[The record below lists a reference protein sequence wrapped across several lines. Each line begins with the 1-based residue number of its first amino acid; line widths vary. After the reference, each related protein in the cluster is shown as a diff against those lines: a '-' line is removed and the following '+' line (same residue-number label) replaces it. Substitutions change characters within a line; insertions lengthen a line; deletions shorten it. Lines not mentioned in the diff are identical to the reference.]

1 MAHPATRRANAHRRD
16 HYAEVT
22 AQVIAA
28 LEAGVPPWRQPW
40 DSDKAGGP
48 ALPRNATTGARYR
61 GINLLTLGMSPLA
74 FLSSDPRWATYK
86 QAVRRVSRM
95 KGVVYM
101 T

>member
-1 MAHPATRRANAHRRD
+1 
-16 HYAEVT
+16 
-22 AQVIAA
+22 
-28 LEAGVPPWRQPW
+28 W
-40 DSDKAGGP
+40 DSDKVGGP

-61 GINLLTLGMSPLA
+61 GINVLTLGMSSLA
-74 FLSSDPRWATYK
+74 FMSSDPRWATYK